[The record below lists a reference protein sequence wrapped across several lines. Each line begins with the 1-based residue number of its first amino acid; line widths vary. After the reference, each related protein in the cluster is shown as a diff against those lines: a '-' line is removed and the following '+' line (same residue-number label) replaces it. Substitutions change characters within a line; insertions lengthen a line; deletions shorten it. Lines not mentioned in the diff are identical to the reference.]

1 MVHDQQSNPLLLL
14 KRNLARNAI
23 VDLLILE
30 QQNWQFASVTQ
41 SYRRRISLNVS
52 NE

>member
-41 SYRRRISLNVS
+41 PYRISLNVS